1 MHGANAGGAARQ
13 DLAALGHIAAE
24 LGSVLVVDKGGLINA
39 ELANF
44 SALAVLGIVLIES
57 KSGILLSNILVAAQ
71 KGSSPSPSSS
81 SAKVLAE
88 GAEEAGAL

>member
-1 MHGANAGGAARQ
+1 MHGANTGSTARQ

-24 LGSVLVVDKGGLINA
+24 LCGVLIVDGRCLIDA

-44 SALAVLGIVLIES
+44 SALTILGVVLIES
-57 KSGILLSNILVAAQ
+57 QSCILLSIILCAAQ

-81 SAKVLAE
+81 SEKGLAE
-88 GAEEAGAL
+88 